1 VPPAEHLL
9 PGHPLRQGWQA
20 GRAAFGSRTLR
31 AGRAVQQ
38 WLGLRLAAWAQGQAF
53 EAVEVTPNYLAQID
67 SRRCPITRTALG
79 DAAGEGGEAAVIER
93 INHRAGYAAGNLVGL
108 SPLARQAKG
117 GKRWDEARLAAVLA
131 EARQADGAGPV
142 EGLASAEWAR
152 LATLMS
158 FATPLPHELAAT
170 LPLRVLPPNRV
181 RLINPIQGLQ
191 ALITL
196 QLTHSGFAVRIA
208 QLVNLLPGMELRR
221 DFHLFFH
228 SLLPRE
234 VYATG
239 IRNSVGLEFNPKDKT
254 LWFTDNQ
261 TDGMG
266 DDIPAGEINRATK
279 PGQFFGYPWKQG
291 RTRMTDEGYDK
302 DALPANITDPQVY
315 MDAHAADL
323 GLVFYTAKAFPAK
336 YQGGLFS
343 AQHGSWNRT
352 KPVGARI
359 MFTSMKAD
367 GTADKTEVFAE
378 GWLDNETGIYR
389 GRPVDVAVAKDG
401 SLLISDDFAGA
412 IYRVTYAP

>member
-1 VPPAEHLL
+1 MATAQTALAFDDLPTLRRLPCPAPLARSGRTARLAMVPADLADDAEAPDPAFVLGWDYAHHGLVPPAAHLL

-31 AGRAVQQ
+31 AGRGVQQ
-38 WLGLRLAAWAQGQAF
+38 WLALRLSAWAQGQAF
-53 EAVEVTPNYLAQID
+53 EGVEVTPNYLAQID
-67 SRRCPITRTALG
+67 SRRCPVTRAPLG
-79 DAAGEGGEAAVIER
+79 DAACEGGEAAVIER

-131 EARQADGAGPV
+131 EARQAEGAGAV

-208 QLVNLLPGMELRR
+208 QLVNLLPGMGLRR

-228 SLLPRE
+228 SLLPR
-234 VYATG
+234 A
-239 IRNSVGLEFNPKDKT
+239 
-254 LWFTDNQ
+254 W
-261 TDGMG
+261 
-266 DDIPAGEINRATK
+266 
-279 PGQFFGYPWKQG
+279 
-291 RTRMTDEGYDK
+291 
-302 DALPANITDPQVY
+302 
-315 MDAHAADL
+315 
-323 GLVFYTAKAFPAK
+323 
-336 YQGGLFS
+336 QGGRPETPEVMRERLEDAWAHPDVLRRWQRFS
-343 AQHGSWNRT
+343 AQISAEQADQLVQKLVAKGLANVAKGIPGAQRT
-352 KPVGARI
+352 QWHPAARA
-359 MFTSMKAD
+359 T
-367 GTADKTEVFAE
+367 E
-378 GWLDNETGIYR
+378 GWALER
-389 GRPVDVAVAKDG
+389 GGRAVE
-401 SLLISDDFAGA
+401 AGGA
-412 IYRVTYAP
+412 VQA